1 MKTGSLAISVRPFR
15 GQHMPADAE
24 RAKRLLTT
32 LQLSSPAL
40 PIGGFAYSQGL
51 EWAIETR
58 TVHDYGSA
66 QSWIT
71 DMLHFS
77 LGRQEL
83 VLWRACHQAVATNDV
98 QRLVMLN
105 TRIYALKETAELR
118 QETAQMGQS
127 LARLFS
133 IWEDAAGLSEIALSQ
148 PWTYPA
154 AHAALCASAGLDEH
168 TGMTSF
174 AWSWCENQVLTAI
187 KHVPLG
193 QTEGQRLLQGL
204 HADLQAAVQ
213 TAQGLDLDR
222 MGSALLGLAIA
233 SARHETQY
241 SRLFRS

>member
-51 EWAIETR
+51 EWAIEEGG
-58 TVHDYGSA
+58 VHDYSSA

-83 VLWRACHQAVATNDV
+83 VLWRACHQAVATNDF
-98 QRLVMLN
+98 QQLARLN

-118 QETAQMGQS
+118 QETTQMGQS

-133 IWEDAAGLSEIALSQ
+133 VWDGAACLSEIALTR

-154 AHAALCASAGLDEH
+154 AHAALCASTGLDEH
-168 TGMTSF
+168 MGMISF

-193 QTEGQRLLQGL
+193 QTDGQRLLQGL
-204 HADLQAAVQ
+204 HADLENAVQ